1 MADRTQAEPHLHM
14 ARVEHSLTD
23 LEKRIGIT
31 VSNKAR
37 LERALTHASLK
48 AGSTAKNYERLE
60 FLGDRVLGLVIA
72 ERLFE
77 MFPHAAEGD
86 LSLRLNSLVS
96 ADACAD
102 IAEEIGLADFIRH
115 GGDVKRI
122 KGSQSKNIRA
132 DVVEALIAAIY
143 LDGGLDAAR
152 DFIERFWK
160 SRLAGSSAA
169 RRDAKTALQEWAHLK
184 TTETPRYEVVDRTGP
199 DHDPMF
205 TVRVVIDGVKPGEGA
220 GRSKRLAEQDA
231 ATAVLLRE
239 GVWKDET

>member
-1 MADRTQAEPHLHM
+1 M